1 MERRRL
7 GASSDFHFRPIGGLR
22 RGPMIVC
29 SCNAFSDRDVQST
42 IAGVDRRPR
51 MSQVYASL
59 GCSAKCGRCTP
70 AVKRIMDEAWALEP
84 AEERPACGSPMKASP
99 FARADAIHPRRTRF
113 AGCPSPWRQ
122 CPPGKSPGSPPV
134 WNSVAANSHRGKP
147 GCPGA
152 LAERSPLERQAIGTP
167 LHERGECLGQA
178 A

>member
-1 MERRRL
+1 
-7 GASSDFHFRPIGGLR
+7 
-22 RGPMIVC
+22 MIVC
-29 SCNAFSDRDVQST
+29 SCNAFSDRDVQS
-42 IAGVDRRPR
+42 IMGGAAQRPR

-70 AVKRIMDEAWALEP
+70 AVKRIMDEACASHLDLV
-84 AEERPACGSPMKASP
+84 AEQPACCSPMTAS
-99 FARADAIHPRRTRF
+99 ASGRSDAVLGRPSF
-113 AGCPSPWRQ
+113 QLVGCPSPWRQ
-122 CPPGKSPGSPPV
+122 SHAGESPRSSVRDSLSG
-134 WNSVAANSHRGKP
+134 NSNAWKP